1 MITVYKREL
10 RAYLTRPE
18 GWGVVAGLL
27 FVAGL
32 AVLLRN
38 LLVGHAQIE
47 YALLDACYVL
57 PVAIPLLAM
66 RSMSSDRKSGMDRF
80 YRSLPLAPLSVVM
93 GKYLALL
100 SVFAIPCGVLCLCPV
115 ILRFFGTVSLASSYN
130 ALLQFFLLGA
140 VLIALCQLISSLTRH
155 PAVSAA
161 VGVGASAGLL
171 LLPIVGALFSLI
183 PVPTLSD
190 WLYDFFGW
198 LSPFTHFE
206 ENAAYGLFSVRSLV
220 LYLSQIILF
229 LLLTLRSLE
238 ARGKKGGVRH
248 A

>member
-1 MITVYKREL
+1 MIAVYKREL

-18 GWGVVAGLL
+18 GWGFAAGLL
-27 FVAGL
+27 LVAGL
-32 AVLLRN
+32 ALLLRN

-47 YALLDACYVL
+47 YALLDVSYVL

-66 RSMSSDRKSGMDRF
+66 RSMSSDRKSGMDLF
-80 YRSLPLAPLSVVM
+80 YRSLPLSPFAVVM

-100 SVFAIPCGVLCLCPV
+100 SVFAIPCGVLCLCPL
-115 ILRFFGTVSLASSYN
+115 IFSLFGTVALLSSYN
-130 ALLQFFLLGA
+130 ALLQFFLLGS
-140 VLIALCQLISSLTRH
+140 VLIALCQLLSSLTRH
-155 PAVSAA
+155 PAVAAA

-171 LLPIVGALFSLI
+171 LLPVVGALFSLI
-183 PVPTLSD
+183 PVPALSD
-190 WLYDFFGW
+190 GLYNFFEW

-206 ENAAYGLFSVRSLV
+206 ENAAYSLFSVGSLV
-220 LYLSQIILF
+220 LYLSEIVLF